1 VIILG
6 FIRADIGLLVDF
18 FLSSII
24 TFDLSLDFDKDGFIV
39 DLKYISVIKKRKK
52 MKCSFTY
59 SHL

>member
-1 VIILG
+1 MIILG

-39 DLKYISVIKKRKK
+39 DDVDLKYISVIKKRRK
-52 MKCSFTY
+52 
-59 SHL
+59 